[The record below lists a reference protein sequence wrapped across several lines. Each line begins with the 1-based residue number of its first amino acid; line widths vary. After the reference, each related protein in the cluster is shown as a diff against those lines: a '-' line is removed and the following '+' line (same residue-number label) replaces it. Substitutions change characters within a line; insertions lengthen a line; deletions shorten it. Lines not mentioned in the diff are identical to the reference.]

1 MVLQPSYHMSI
12 EQKKLNRLRKEIQY
26 LQSELEYVKEVLK
39 EAHHD
44 FEKTYRG
51 YCEENNIDIGK
62 LDQQHSE
69 KIDQII
75 PKPVKKHTGVITYKD
90 KKDKDVFNKIYKQ
103 IAKKLHPDLGGD
115 EEEFKRATSAMQE
128 KNLEKLLDICDEHV
142 ILLKIDKELLKT
154 LEKQISETKDK
165 IKKEKS
171 TYSWMLYSCASEKCK
186 VNVIKKFLK
195 HLFDYEE
202 KQ

>member
-1 MVLQPSYHMSI
+1 MNSKEFSLII
-12 EQKKLNRLRKEIQY
+12 EGIVR
-26 LQSELEYVKEVLK
+26 
-39 EAHHD
+39 
-44 FEKTYRG
+44 EKRPITYMDAIIH

-75 PKPVKKHTGVITYKD
+75 PKPVKKQTGVVTYKD
-90 KKDKDVFNKIYKQ
+90 KKDKGVFNKIYKQ

-115 EEEFKRATSAMQE
+115 EEEFKRAATAMQE

-186 VNVIKKFLK
+186 ANVIRSFLK
-195 HLFDYEE
+195 HLFNYEE
-202 KQ
+202 KK